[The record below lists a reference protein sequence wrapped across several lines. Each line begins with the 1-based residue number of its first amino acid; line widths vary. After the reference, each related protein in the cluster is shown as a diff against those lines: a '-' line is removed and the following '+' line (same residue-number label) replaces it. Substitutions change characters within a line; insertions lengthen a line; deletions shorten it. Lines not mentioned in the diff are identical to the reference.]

1 MLDDSH
7 DYIVATFAF
16 IGWELARYQEVV
28 DWAIGVAGAISLIVL
43 NVVRIRKAMNSQD
56 VEN

>member
-1 MLDDSH
+1 MQESH
-7 DYIVATFAF
+7 DYILATFAF

-43 NVVRIRKAMNSQD
+43 NVVRIRKALNSDD

>member
-1 MLDDSH
+1 MQESH
-7 DYIVATFAF
+7 DYILATFAF
-16 IGWELARYQEVV
+16 IGWELARYQDLV

-43 NVVRIRKAMNSQD
+43 NVVRIRKAMNSKD

>member
-1 MLDDSH
+1 MQESH
-7 DYIVATFAF
+7 DYILATFAF

-43 NVVRIRKAMNSQD
+43 NVVRIRKALNSED

>member
-1 MLDDSH
+1 MHESH
-7 DYIVATFAF
+7 DYILATFAF

-28 DWAIGVAGAISLIVL
+28 DWAIGVCGAISLIVL
-43 NVVRIRKAMNSQD
+43 NVVRIRKALNSED

>member
-1 MLDDSH
+1 MHESH
-7 DYIVATFAF
+7 DYILATFAF

-43 NVVRIRKAMNSQD
+43 NVVRIRKALNSED